1 MEMVVENLVYQSKE
15 PFLSEE
21 EVQRFEE
28 LIGDIEDA
36 VKLEVNHKIAKEWS
50 QRIMDL
56 RLPDWVDPEGY
67 TWTPWGVSPVVHLR
81 RYTQEEYCS
90 KHQDAR
96 YLVEGTQKRAVSA
109 GSTGSPVN
117 LFEPV
122 DQFKLL
128 VYLND
133 LPEGKSG
140 ATRIYID
147 PKTGTSGRQTEDFI
161 RIVPR
166 RGHFAYYS
174 LDLWHDGERV
184 DSPSKRFVGFR
195 VQYKRV

>member
-1 MEMVVENLVYQSKE
+1 METIVENLVYQSKE

-21 EVQRFEE
+21 EVQKFEE
-28 LIGDIEDA
+28 LIREA
-36 VKLEVNHKIAKEWS
+36 TVKLDVDHEMAKEWS
-50 QRIMDL
+50 GRIMSL
-56 RLPDWVDPEGY
+56 RLPDWVDAEGH
-67 TWTPWGVSPVVHLR
+67 TWKPYGVSPVVHLR
-81 RYTQEEYCS
+81 CYTQGGYCS

-96 YLVEGTQKRAVSA
+96 YLVEGNKRRAVSKYP
-109 GSTGSPVN
+109 TGSI
-117 LFEPV
+117 V

-133 LPEGKSG
+133 LEGKSG

-147 PKTGTSGRQTEDFI
+147 KKTGTSGRQTEDFI
-161 RIVPR
+161 RMVPR

-184 DSPSKRFVGFR
+184 DSPNKRFVGFR
-195 VQYKRV
+195 VRYKCI